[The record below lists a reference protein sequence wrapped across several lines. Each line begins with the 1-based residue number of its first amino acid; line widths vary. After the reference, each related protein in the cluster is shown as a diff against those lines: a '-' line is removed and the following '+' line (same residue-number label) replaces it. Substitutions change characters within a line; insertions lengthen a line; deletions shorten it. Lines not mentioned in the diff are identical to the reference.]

1 MEKAFYFIG
10 FITLFI
16 ASVYFGFRCVEWYSD
31 FRKNKFKTPQAHFI
45 SDLYKLK
52 IKWQDLGEAGYV
64 GSIDNIIKFHGNIEQ
79 KTNPLPP
86 IPITNDSLSTELQ
99 LKNQRKEE
107 FIELATEFIG

>member
-16 ASVYFGFRCVEWYSD
+16 ASVYFGFRCVQWYSD
-31 FRKNKFKTPQAHFI
+31 FRKNKFKTSQAHFI

-64 GSIDNIIKFHGNIEQ
+64 ASLENLIKFHGNIEI
-79 KTNPLPP
+79 KDKPLPS
-86 IPITNDSLSTELQ
+86 IPLTNDSLSTELQ